1 MKHIWLLAAM
11 AALASTV
18 VNADANRVEAN
29 REAFA
34 EPLAGMDDEAQLER
48 FFRGRGLFRQA
59 WVIAPS
65 RDEAV
70 DGLGPLYNRI
80 TCIACHPK
88 NGRGQAPV
96 NEQAPM
102 RTMLVRLSLPGR
114 DAHGGALAHPAY
126 GDQLNELGIPGVRG
140 EGQARIL
147 WQEKPVTLAAGETVS
162 LRRPQLKFSDLAYGP
177 LGDVRTSARVGTP
190 VFGLGL
196 LETVSATTLQRM
208 ADESK
213 PDGVRGR
220 VNKVW
225 SVERQRLEVGR
236 FGLKANQPDLN
247 QQIASALHGDLGLT
261 SRLYPQE
268 NCTAQQTACQQALS
282 GGQPE
287 VDAMQ
292 LGELHFYLSH
302 LAPPPRRDR
311 DNPEV
316 KKGERLFAEAG
327 CSLCHRP
334 QLSTGVH
341 PDYKVLSQRK
351 IEPYTDLL
359 LHDMGEGLADGRE
372 DYLATGREWR
382 TPPLWGVGLIEQI
395 NPGAGYLHDGR
406 ARNLTEAVLWHGGEA
421 AVARQ
426 RFVALPS
433 AQRET
438 LLTFLRSL

>member
-1 MKHIWLLAAM
+1 M

-359 LHDMGEGLADGRE
+359 LHDMGEGLADGRD

-421 AVARQ
+421 VVARQ

-433 AQRET
+433 AQREA

>member
-1 MKHIWLLAAM
+1 MRAWLLAM
-11 AALASTV
+11 IAALASV
-18 VNADANRVEAN
+18 SASAEAD

-34 EPLAGMDDEAQLER
+34 QPLAGMDDEAQLER

-59 WVIAPS
+59 WVVAPS

-88 NGRGQAPV
+88 NGRGQAPI
-96 NEQAPM
+96 NEHSPM

-114 DAHGGALAHPAY
+114 DAHGGPQPHPAY

-140 EGQARIL
+140 EGRAQIL
-147 WQEKPVTLAAGETVS
+147 WQEKQVTLSAGETVN
-162 LRRPQLKFSDLAYGP
+162 LRRPQLKFSELAYGP
-177 LGDVRTSARVGTP
+177 LGDIRTSARVGTP

-196 LETVSATTLQRM
+196 LETVSASTLQRM
-208 ADESK
+208 ADERK

-236 FGLKANQPDLN
+236 FGLKANQPSLN
-247 QQIASALHGDLGLT
+247 QQIASALHGDMGLT
-261 SRLYPQE
+261 SSLYPQE
-268 NCTAQQTACQQALS
+268 NCAPQQSACKQAVS

-287 VDAMQ
+287 VDGMQ
-292 LGELHFYLSH
+292 LSELHFYLSH

-311 DNPEV
+311 DTPAV
-316 KKGERLFAEAG
+316 KRGERLFAEAG
-327 CSLCHRP
+327 CTLCHRP
-334 QLSTGVH
+334 QLTTGVH
-341 PDYKVLSQRK
+341 PDYKTLSGRK

-359 LHDMGEGLADGRE
+359 LHDMGEGLADGRD
-372 DYLATGREWR
+372 DYLASGREWR

-406 ARNLTEAVLWHGGEA
+406 ARSLTEAVLWHGGEA

-426 RFVALPS
+426 RFAALS
-433 AQRET
+433 AEDRGA
-438 LLTFLRSL
+438 LLGFLKSL

>member
-1 MKHIWLLAAM
+1 MKHVWLLAAM
-11 AALASTV
+11 AALVSGA
-18 VNADANRVEAN
+18 VNAEAN

-34 EPLAGMDDEAQLER
+34 EPLAGMDDQAQLER

-96 NEQAPM
+96 NEQSPM

-114 DAHGGALAHPAY
+114 DAHGGPLAHPAY

-147 WQEKPVTLAAGETVS
+147 WQEKPVTLAAGENVS

-268 NCTAQQTACQQALS
+268 NCTAQQTVCQQALS

-421 AVARQ
+421 VVARQ

-433 AQRET
+433 AQREA

>member
-1 MKHIWLLAAM
+1 MKHVWLLAAI
-11 AALASTV
+11 AALVSGA
-18 VNADANRVEAN
+18 VNAEVN

-34 EPLAGMDDEAQLER
+34 EPLAGMDDEVQLER

-96 NEQAPM
+96 NEQSPM

-114 DAHGGALAHPAY
+114 DAHGGPLAHPAY

-421 AVARQ
+421 VVARQ

-433 AQRET
+433 AQREA

>member
-1 MKHIWLLAAM
+1 MKHVWLLAAM
-11 AALASTV
+11 AALVSGA
-18 VNADANRVEAN
+18 VNAEAN

-34 EPLAGMDDEAQLER
+34 EPLAGMDDQAQLER

-96 NEQAPM
+96 NEQSPM

-114 DAHGGALAHPAY
+114 DAHGGPLAHPAY

-147 WQEKPVTLAAGETVS
+147 WQEKPVTLAAGENVS

-268 NCTAQQTACQQALS
+268 NCTAQQTVCQQALS

-433 AQRET
+433 AQREA

>member
-1 MKHIWLLAAM
+1 MRRGWRLAAI
-11 AALASTV
+11 AALVSAGASAEV
-18 VNADANRVEAN
+18 N
-29 REAFA
+29 REAFT
-34 EPLAGMDDEAQLER
+34 EPLAGLNEAQLET

-88 NGRGQAPV
+88 NGRGQAPL

-102 RTMLVRLSLPGR
+102 RSMLVRLSLPGR
-114 DAHGGALAHPAY
+114 DVHGGPKAHPAY
-126 GDQLNELGIPGVRG
+126 GDQLNEQGIPGVRG
-140 EGQARIL
+140 EGQARML
-147 WQEKPVTLAAGETVS
+147 WREEQVTLGSGETVS
-162 LRRPQLKFSDLAYGP
+162 LRRAQLKFSDLAYGP
-177 LGDVRTSARVGTP
+177 LGDIQTSARVGTT
-190 VFGLGL
+190 VYGLGL
-196 LETVSATTLQRM
+196 LDAVSATTLQRM
-208 ADESK
+208 AAERK

-220 VNKVW
+220 VNRVW
-225 SVERQRLEVGR
+225 SVERQRLEIGR

-247 QQIASALHGDLGLT
+247 QQIASALHGDMGLT
-261 SRLYPQE
+261 SRLYRQE
-268 NCTAQQTACQQALS
+268 NCAPQQSACKQAVN

-311 DNPEV
+311 DNAEV
-316 KKGERLFAEAG
+316 LRGQQLFTEAG

-334 QLSTGVH
+334 NLTTAEH
-341 PDYKVLSQRK
+341 PDYTMLSRRK

-372 DYLATGREWR
+372 DYLASGREWR
-382 TPPLWGVGLIEQI
+382 TPPLWGIGLTEQI
-395 NPGAGYLHDGR
+395 NSGAGYLHDGR
-406 ARNLTEAVLWHGGEA
+406 ARTLTEAVLWHGGEA
-421 AVARQ
+421 ALARQ
-426 RFVALPS
+426 RFAALP
-433 AQRET
+433 AADRAA
-438 LLTFLRSL
+438 LMDFLRSL

>member
-1 MKHIWLLAAM
+1 MKHAWLLAAM

-18 VNADANRVEAN
+18 VNAEANRVEAN

-96 NEQAPM
+96 NEQSPM

-114 DAHGGALAHPAY
+114 DAHGGPLAHPAY

-162 LRRPQLKFSDLAYGP
+162 LRRPQLKFSELAYGP

-316 KKGERLFAEAG
+316 KKGERLFAETG

>member
-1 MKHIWLLAAM
+1 M

>member
-1 MKHIWLLAAM
+1 MRRWFVATAL
-11 AALASTV
+11 ALASV
-18 VNADANRVEAN
+18 GASAEVN

-34 EPLAGMDDEAQLER
+34 QPLAGMDDEAQLER

-96 NEQAPM
+96 NEHSPM

-114 DAHGGALAHPAY
+114 DAHGGPQPHPAY

-140 EGQARIL
+140 EGRAHIL
-147 WQEKPVTLAAGETVS
+147 WQETTIALSGGESVN
-162 LRRPQLKFSDLAYGP
+162 LRRPQLKFSELAYGP
-177 LGDVRTSARVGTP
+177 LGDIRTSARVGTP

-196 LETVSATTLQRM
+196 LEAVSADTLQRM
-208 ADESK
+208 ADERK

-220 VNKVW
+220 VNQVW
-225 SVERQRLEVGR
+225 SVERQRLEPGR
-236 FGLKANQPDLN
+236 FGLKANQPNLN
-247 QQIASALHGDLGLT
+247 QQIASALHGDLGIT
-261 SRLYPQE
+261 SPLYPQE
-268 NCTAQQTACQQALS
+268 NCAPQQVACKQALS

-287 VDAMQ
+287 ADAMQ
-292 LGELHFYLSH
+292 LGELEFYMAH
-302 LAPPPRRDR
+302 VAPPPRRDR
-311 DNPEV
+311 DTPQV
-316 KKGERLFAEAG
+316 KRGEQLFAETG

-334 QLSTGVH
+334 TLETGMH
-341 PDYKVLSQRK
+341 PQYKALSQRR

-372 DYLATGREWR
+372 DFLATGREWR
-382 TPPLWGVGLIEQI
+382 TPPLWGLGLIEQI

-406 ARNLTEAVLWHGGEA
+406 ARSLTEAVLWHGGEA
-421 AVARQ
+421 AMARQ
-426 RFVALPS
+426 RFVALPWDD
-433 AQRET
+433 RRT
-438 LLTFLRSL
+438 LLGFLKSL